1 MYNHKANSVDLHSL
15 EHSKIHGVNIK
26 SYDKSGRLTSLHYIP
41 GIKLHDEV
49 YSTNPVPHNPMRHS
63 YYSDNWIWTFKSG
76 SR

>member
-1 MYNHKANSVDLHSL
+1 MYNHKSNSVDLHRL

-49 YSTNPVPHNPMRHS
+49 YSTKTRKFMNVEDYHATKKKKYLNSLR
-63 YYSDNWIWTFKSG
+63 
-76 SR
+76 